1 MQGLT
6 WRQSASKTTAR
17 TQFGQQHLPLTA
29 NLNCQPRGLSYP
41 PRKQEQSMLVA
52 NGRAVF
58 GPERNA
64 RMPLASSLAQL
75 PTVAPARS
83 HATATAEPHRHP
95 SWKSMLSEIMGKI
108 STMSALL
115 MALICLFLWPHRAV
129 LVINALPPPVQLMS
143 IPCARQSCLWKDRTE
158 VQ

>member
-6 WRQSASKTTAR
+6 WRRSALKTTAS
-17 TQFGQQHLPLTA
+17 TQFGQQRLHLTA
-29 NLNCQPRGLSYP
+29 NLNCQRRGLSYP
-41 PRKQEQSMLVA
+41 LRKQEQSMLVA

-64 RMPLASSLAQL
+64 PRMPLASSLAQL

-83 HATATAEPHRHP
+83 HATATAEPLRHP
-95 SWKSMLSEIMGKI
+95 SWKSTLSEIMGKI

-115 MALICLFLWPHRAV
+115 MALICLFLWPHKAV

-143 IPCARQSCLWKDRTE
+143 TPCARQSWL
-158 VQ
+158 